1 VEYGYSCMGYEI
13 PGAIG
18 VKLAAP
24 ERHVFSMVGDGSYL
38 MLPGEL
44 VTAVAENVHIVVVLV
59 DNHGYASI
67 GALSRSVGSAGFG
80 THYRRREEGI
90 GAHPA
95 EPGASAHQLLDAPD
109 GEGPAQPAEALP
121 VDLAANAESLGATV
135 IRARTIEELREALD
149 GARAATGGP
158 VVVHIE
164 TDRYAG
170 VPSYEGWWDVPVAE
184 VSDDSAVQGARS
196 EYERAREA
204 QRQYVDTP

>member
-1 VEYGYSCMGYEI
+1 
-13 PGAIG
+13 
-18 VKLAAP
+18 
-24 ERHVFSMVGDGSYL
+24 
-38 MLPGEL
+38 

-80 THYRRREEGI
+80 THYRRREQ
-90 GAHPA
+90 
-95 EPGASAHQLLDAPD
+95 HQLLDSPD

-135 IRARTIEELREALD
+135 IRARSVDELREALESAKTA
-149 GARAATGGP
+149 GSGP

-184 VSDDSAVQGARS
+184 VSNDPAVQEARR
-196 EYERAREA
+196 EYEEARAA